1 MLTEPVAPNPGGT
14 AANRAFGRQQQTLKP
29 VSSPKCSARQEL
41 KKPLVLAPRTAS
53 LRPFCWT
60 PAPARL
66 RAPEDL
72 DWLKYSLSRWS
83 RTMARVET
91 TAVALDRL
99 LAQERAALISGKMS
113 DLDRLAKR
121 KAELIA
127 RLAAEPQSE
136 AALHRIRTAL
146 LRQDKVIAA
155 VRAGRLSAKAEARE
169 TPLLRTYLPDGSAEK
184 GPDQGRLIARRV

>member
-1 MLTEPVAPNPGGT
+1 
-14 AANRAFGRQQQTLKP
+14 
-29 VSSPKCSARQEL
+29 
-41 KKPLVLAPRTAS
+41 
-53 LRPFCWT
+53 
-60 PAPARL
+60 
-66 RAPEDL
+66 
-72 DWLKYSLSRWS
+72 
-83 RTMARVET
+83 MARVET